1 VACTITILE
10 TTLIATTNNAGEVA
24 RIDVEGDVAGCDE
37 LKVSLH
43 DNSAGIDIGSVTV
56 VPDAAGHWKAA
67 FVHGQGFDLKG
78 ALCGDK
84 IEIVAEC
91 TKSHDDEKC
100 EDKREVPLPC
110 QPGGGGGC
118 PSVAVTVTPGNC
130 NAAGTSRAITFAV
143 TVGGGAQIQY
153 MWNFGDGTPLTA
165 LAPGSGSFSQTH
177 SYPVGATA
185 ATYNANLIVVV
196 PPGCTASPDPIIVT
210 VQPCGATSACPDNP
224 RFVAELHLPGNQR
237 DLVDLEA
244 PCVPA
249 GDYTVSL
256 SNSYPAGTSLFW
268 TVDEAPA
275 GQGASIEVTI
285 AAGES
290 VDFEVIAT
298 KDGCPPQSETVI
310 LSACRECPTE
320 NELVLERRL
329 PGAGRERVPVDEGC
343 IAAGNYVVRLI
354 EPTGDLE
361 IDWFEDGVF
370 VEGQHGSTLRV
381 RVAECQTL
389 TVSAIVTIPGC
400 PDLNPA
406 ITIAACCCPEVSLTV
421 LDADGDVVDPAQCVA
436 PGTYTVR
443 AEGDDL
449 DDESTDLSWS
459 INGQAVAGNGTERDV
474 RVAAPVSACC
484 SDGVPVTTVSLTVTT
499 PGCDPQT
506 VAVSLRPCAE
516 FVFNTCCQIFGTLVL
531 LLFGLTVVAAA
542 LALCPQVLIVPPAV
556 AFFVAFGLLFFLAL
570 LFLLIIAVLVWFVIC
585 PPNWCRD
592 ILPKLWQGA
601 LIAGITF
608 IYFGSC
614 PLCLATPI
622 GSLLP
627 WGVGL
632 LLLGAG
638 LLLLWILTC
647 RPTQCETVWRLVE
660 LGVVNTVIGV
670 LEMILAGACTPLIAE
685 IFLWLVTLF
694 LDVLVF
700 LLPQFCG
707 FNPIA
712 PAAFALFRRPPSD
725 PRRSRALRRLAGAA
739 SDAAPRAAAA
749 SPDPARPGGRTK
761 AKHRRD
767 CGCGGT

>member
-1 VACTITILE
+1 
-10 TTLIATTNNAGEVA
+10 
-24 RIDVEGDVAGCDE
+24 
-37 LKVSLH
+37 
-43 DNSAGIDIGSVTV
+43 
-56 VPDAAGHWKAA
+56 
-67 FVHGQGFDLKG
+67 
-78 ALCGDK
+78 
-84 IEIVAEC
+84 
-91 TKSHDDEKC
+91 
-100 EDKREVPLPC
+100 
-110 QPGGGGGC
+110 
-118 PSVAVTVTPGNC
+118 
-130 NAAGTSRAITFAV
+130 
-143 TVGGGAQIQY
+143 
-153 MWNFGDGTPLTA
+153 M
-165 LAPGSGSFSQTH
+165 
-177 SYPVGATA
+177 
-185 ATYNANLIVVV
+185 
-196 PPGCTASPDPIIVT
+196 
-210 VQPCGATSACPDNP
+210 
-224 RFVAELHLPGNQR
+224 
-237 DLVDLEA
+237 
-244 PCVPA
+244 
-249 GDYTVSL
+249 
-256 SNSYPAGTSLFW
+256 
-268 TVDEAPA
+268 
-275 GQGASIEVTI
+275 
-285 AAGES
+285 
-290 VDFEVIAT
+290 
-298 KDGCPPQSETVI
+298 
-310 LSACRECPTE
+310 
-320 NELVLERRL
+320 
-329 PGAGRERVPVDEGC
+329 
-343 IAAGNYVVRLI
+343 
-354 EPTGDLE
+354 
-361 IDWFEDGVF
+361 
-370 VEGQHGSTLRV
+370 
-381 RVAECQTL
+381 
-389 TVSAIVTIPGC
+389 
-400 PDLNPA
+400 
-406 ITIAACCCPEVSLTV
+406 
-421 LDADGDVVDPAQCVA
+421 
-436 PGTYTVR
+436 
-443 AEGDDL
+443 
-449 DDESTDLSWS
+449 
-459 INGQAVAGNGTERDV
+459 

-556 AFFVAFGLLFFLAL
+556 AFFVAFGLLIFLAL
-570 LFLLIIAVLVWFVIC
+570 LFLLIIVVLVWFVIC